1 MIHSKDQLSPK
12 ITAQQ
17 IEIAVA
23 NHFGYRQNLIVP
35 NVYWGLG
42 LNYEAD
48 LVVLRPSDWA
58 IEVEIK
64 VTAADIKA
72 DLSKRRQHD
81 SNLFRELYFA
91 VPECLS
97 ENPNIPERAGILSV
111 SWHGLHGWR
120 VKKVRDAA
128 RRKTARKWKPETRQK
143 LCELAA
149 MRIWSLKEHLAA
161 RKGAA

>member
-1 MIHSKDQLSPK
+1 MSNP
-12 ITAQQ
+12 TTQQ
-17 IEIAVA
+17 IELAVA
-23 NHFGYRQNLIVP
+23 KHFGYRQNLIVP

-64 VTAADIKA
+64 ITASDIKA

-91 VPECLS
+91 VPESLS
-97 ENPNIPERAGILSV
+97 SNASIPEHAGILSV
-111 SWHGLHGWR
+111 GWR
-120 VKKVRDAA
+120 EGRGWQLKKVRDAQ
-128 RRKTARKWKPETRQK
+128 RRKTARKWEPKTRQK

-149 MRIWSLKEHLAA
+149 MRIWSLKEHLSNA
-161 RKGAA
+161 RERKVV